1 VWVDEWTQSAMRG
14 VRRLRNTYD
23 ILEGIVAVGSMVLA
37 AFFVA
42 WLII

>member
-1 VWVDEWTQSAMRG
+1 MR
-14 VRRLRNTYD
+14 LYD

-42 WLII
+42 LWTI